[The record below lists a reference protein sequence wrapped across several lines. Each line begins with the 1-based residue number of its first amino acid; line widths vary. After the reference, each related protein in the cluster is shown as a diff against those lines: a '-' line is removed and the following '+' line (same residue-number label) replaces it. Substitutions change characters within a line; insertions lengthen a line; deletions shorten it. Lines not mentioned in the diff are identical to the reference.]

1 MIVMPILLCLLIPLL
16 ALLILMRRWQ
26 HPWQLS
32 LPLFLLRRACIDPS
46 LMVEPRRMAAA
57 HLPFEAAAQPR
68 LRSGALLWA
77 SAATVTHT
85 LADEADRAA
94 ILAAVKPLGFT
105 PEKFLARC
113 PILQEVEHSS
123 LRGYIVR
130 DGLGQRAYFMGE
142 PAALLDACPL
152 VWDQQERSK
161 TDNDLQLL
169 PSGEGL
175 YGFAMAPVE
184 NGIIGPMTYLG
195 SMEIITPV
203 MEFDAAQALLPQGW
217 TLCDQPGE
225 ALTLHIAPQPE
236 GPNRL
241 QSRETAWRQQL
252 ASGHAHSLQQGR
264 VVLYLFIVQLMLG
277 IAALVWH
284 VPAWLVPVCGLLLLP
299 GALHMQDVRP
309 NRRSLIALAWLLLW
323 PMLIGLFVQY
333 AAPGSPAL
341 MLALAASAA
350 CLGADASAWRLVL
363 PAALFM
369 VALLLLIF
377 QPALLPAAFCLVAG
391 SLHGLV
397 ARWLRPVEC
406 S

>member
-1 MIVMPILLCLLIPLL
+1 MPILLCLLIPLL
-16 ALLILMRRWQ
+16 ALFILMRRWQ
-26 HPWQLS
+26 QPWQLS
-32 LPLFLLRRACIDPS
+32 LPLFLLRRACVDPS
-46 LMVEPRRMAAA
+46 VLVEPRRMAAA

-85 LADEADRAA
+85 LADEADQAA

-113 PILQEVEHSS
+113 PILRKVEQGG
-123 LRGYIVR
+123 LQGYIVR
-130 DGLGQRAYFMGE
+130 DGLGQRAYFMGK
-142 PAALLDACPL
+142 PAALLDACAL

-161 TDNDLQLL
+161 TADDLQQL
-169 PSGEGL
+169 PSGACL

-184 NGIIGPMTYLG
+184 NGAVGPMTYLG
-195 SMEIITPV
+195 SMEILTPV
-203 MEFDAAQALLPQGW
+203 MDAAAAQALLPKGW
-217 TLCDQPGE
+217 TLAEHPGE

-241 QSRETAWRQQL
+241 QTDETAWSQVL
-252 ASGHAHSLQQGR
+252 ASGHARSLQQGR
-264 VVLYLFIVQLMLG
+264 VVLCLLITQLMLG

-284 VPAWLVPVCGLLLLP
+284 IPAWLAPVCGLLLLP
-299 GALHMQDVRP
+299 GALHMQDARP

-323 PMLIGLFVQY
+323 PVLIGLFVQY

-341 MLALAASAA
+341 MLALVASAA
-350 CLGADASAWRLVL
+350 CLGADASVWKLVP
-363 PAALFM
+363 PAAL
-369 VALLLLIF
+369 VCIALIWLIF
-377 QPALLPAAFCLVAG
+377 QPAWLPAAFCLVAG
-391 SLHGLV
+391 ALHGLIV
-397 ARWLRPVEC
+397 RWLRPVEC

>member
-1 MIVMPILLCLLIPLL
+1 MPILLCLLIPLL

-32 LPLFLLRRACIDPS
+32 LPLFLLRRACVDPS
-46 LMVEPRRMAAA
+46 VLVEPRRMAAA

-105 PEKFLARC
+105 AEKFLARC
-113 PILQEVEHSS
+113 PILQEVEQSG

-130 DGLGQRAYFMGE
+130 DGLGQRAYFIGK
-142 PAALLDACPL
+142 PAALLDACDL

-161 TDNDLQLL
+161 SIDDLRQL
-169 PSGEGL
+169 PAGACL
-175 YGFAMAPVE
+175 YAFAMAPVE
-184 NGIIGPMTYLG
+184 NDVIGPMTYLG

-203 MEFDAAQALLPQGW
+203 MDAASAQALLPRSW
-217 TLCDQPGE
+217 TLAEHPGE

-241 QSRETAWRQQL
+241 QTGEPNWSQQL
-252 ASGHAHSLQQGR
+252 ASGHARSLRQGR
-264 VVLYLFIVQLMLG
+264 VVLCLFITQLMLG
-277 IAALVWH
+277 VTALVWH

-299 GALHMQDVRP
+299 GALRTRDDLP
-309 NRRSLIALAWLLLW
+309 NCRSPIALAWLLLW
-323 PMLIGLFVQY
+323 PVLIGLFVRY
-333 AAPGSPAL
+333 ASPGSPVL
-341 MLALAASAA
+341 MLALVASAA
-350 CLGADASAWRLVL
+350 CLGADASVWKLVL
-363 PAALFM
+363 PAAL
-369 VALLLLIF
+369 VCIALIWLIF

-391 SLHGLV
+391 ALHGLV